1 MWKWLRLW
9 VTAACLVAVRCS
21 DEGHCVWYGECGR
34 QPGDKYYNCEYTGPP
49 KPLEDREG
57 RDILSQL
64 CPHLAGDGSS
74 PPKVCCDIN
83 QIKTLQNNMQVPQQA
98 LQRCPSCFQNLVRL
112 YCELTCSPNG
122 SNFITIDKTSPYTPP
137 TQTPFHT
144 PSFAAH
150 NLTAFIETPN
160 EAPIIQL
167 NENDV
172 LQPRSDVFSVGN
184 DTQQYNVVEVTYYV
198 SFDFAWGLY
207 NSCQMVQFP
216 ASNSRALSILCGMA
230 AKDCTSPE
238 IWLGY
243 MGSKD
248 NGQTPFQINFVIN
261 NTGPNSTIHPMDDQ
275 AFSCAQSPDD
285 VSAACSCQD
294 CPAVCG
300 PRPEPPPPAK
310 KWQIFGIDGMTVVM
324 SFSYVG
330 FAFLFCMVLTL
341 TFLIRRC
348 GSKPSDSDDL
358 CSFVGEDSINSDPAL
373 VNQKIV
379 TSADIGCFE
388 KCGEMMENFM
398 FNVFQRWGLFC
409 ARHPVI
415 VFVCGVA
422 VIATCAAGLAK
433 FQVVTDPVLLWSAPD
448 SRSRV
453 QKDYFDQHF
462 GPFYRAEQLIIT
474 APGSEWTNY
483 DPYPSGDPIPFS
495 PVLRKDILHQILDLQ
510 TNIEQLQVWYEEEK
524 RNITLE
530 DICMKPLAPVNN
542 NCTIMSPLN
551 YFQNSH
557 HMLDLRIGDF
567 FYTYADYHT
576 HLMYCAEA
584 PASVNDTTQL
594 HTSCLGTFG
603 GPVFPWIALGG
614 YEGENFTQAEA
625 LIITFVVDNSLNETE
640 VNRALAWEKAFV
652 DFMKNYTDPANP
664 ANSNLSISFSAQR
677 SIEDELDR
685 ESATD
690 IYTILVSYLIMF
702 AYISIALGQ
711 FYSCSRLLIDSKISL
726 GLCGVLIV
734 LCATACSIGVFSYA
748 GIPATLIIIEV
759 VPFLVL
765 AVGVDNIF
773 ILVQAFQRDERRK
786 NEELEDQIARIL
798 GQVAPSLFLTSF
810 SETVAFCLGGLS
822 NMPAVRVFSL
832 YAGLAVFFD
841 FLLQITCFVSLLTI
855 DARRQENNRMDFCCC
870 VKVAGKSDV
879 PKSEGFLY
887 AFVKHI
893 YAPIVLKDWIRPFV
907 ILLFAGA
914 VAYSGAVVNKLD
926 VGLDQKLSMP
936 EDSYVLEYFSNI
948 SRYLK
953 VGAPVY
959 FVVEEGHDYTTKEGQ
974 NMICGSSG
982 CNRDSLVQQI
992 GDAHLIA
999 DYSKIFA
1006 APSSWMDDYFDW
1018 MNPLGNPPCCRVYN
1032 NTERFCNASVDSD
1045 TCVGCR
1051 SPKDRGIRPV
1061 HDEFMEFLP
1070 MFLTDVPTTD
1080 CAKGGHAA
1088 YNSAVDL
1095 KRNDVGATYFMTYH
1109 VNCNTS
1115 ADYINALKYAEELA
1129 SNITTAMNITDN
1141 KYKVFPYSYFYVFYE
1156 QYLTIYHDTMTSL
1169 SWSALAVFLVSFCML
1184 GFDLVSALIIIL
1196 TIGMIV
1202 LDMMGVMYLWG
1213 ISLNAVSLVNLV
1225 MAMGISVEFCSHVT
1239 RAFAVST
1246 KTSRVERA
1254 KEALVHMGSSVFS
1267 GITLTKFGGIVVL
1280 AFAKSQLFQVFYFRM
1295 YLSIVLLGFSHGL
1308 IFLPV
1313 LLSYIGPSVNKAK
1326 LFSQQNGVQSQPV
1339 NNERTPLLHD
1349 SRRREAGSNAPLG
1362 TSNGIYV

>member
-1 MWKWLRLW
+1 MSQLGSGVIRGE
-9 VTAACLVAVRCS
+9 
-21 DEGHCVWYGECGR
+21 DGHCIWYGQCGR
-34 QPGDKYYNCEYTGPP
+34 QPGDKYYNCLYTGPA
-49 KPLEDREG
+49 KPLENREG
-57 RDILSQL
+57 RISWLNCARIWPGTGRKL
-64 CPHLAGDGSS
+64 
-74 PPKVCCDIN
+74 PKS
-83 QIKTLQNNMQVPQQA
+83 A
-98 LQRCPSCFQNLVRL
+98 NLLRL
-112 YCELTCSPNG
+112 YCESTCSPHL
-122 SNFITIDKTSPYTPP
+122 SDFITIDSTSPYTPP

-144 PSFAAH
+144 QPPMH
-150 NLTAFIETPN
+150 NLTSFIQTPD
-160 EAPIIQL
+160 EAPIIEL
-167 NENDV
+167 E
-172 LQPRSDVFSVGN
+172 LPSDVFAVGN
-184 DTQQYNVVEVTYYV
+184 GTQEYNVVEVTYYV

-207 NSCQMVQFP
+207 NSCQSVQFP
-216 ASNSRALSILCGMA
+216 ASNTRALGMMCGRSA
-230 AKDCTSPE
+230 EDCTSPE

-243 MGSKD
+243 MGNKD
-248 NGQTPFQINFVIN
+248 NGQAPFQINFVIN
-261 NTGPNSTIHPMDDQ
+261 NTGPNSTIHPMNDR
-275 AFSCAQSPDD
+275 AYTCMESPDN

-300 PRPEPPPPAK
+300 PRPKPPPPK
-310 KWQIFGIDGMTVVM
+310 KPWHLFGIDGMTIVM
-324 SFSYVG
+324 SFAYVA
-330 FAFLFCMVLTL
+330 FAFLFCVVLSL
-341 TFLIRRC
+341 TFLVRRC
-348 GSKPSDSDDL
+348 GSSSSESDDL
-358 CSFVGEDSINSDPAL
+358 CSFVGEDSVNVNGDP
-373 VNQKIV
+373 
-379 TSADIGCFE
+379 
-388 KCGEMMENFM
+388 
-398 FNVFQRWGLFC
+398 VFQRWGLFC
-409 ARHPVI
+409 ARHPVV
-415 VFVCGVA
+415 VFVCGVV
-422 VIATCAAGLAK
+422 VIAVCAAGLTQ
-433 FQVVTDPVLLWSAPD
+433 FQVTTDPVLLWSAPDSRSRVTTDPVLLWSAPD

-453 QKDYFDQHF
+453 QKDYFDSHF
-462 GPFYRAEQLIIT
+462 GPFYRSEQLIIT

-483 DPYPSGDPIPFS
+483 DPYPAGDPIPFS

-510 TNIEQLQVWYEEEK
+510 TQIEDLEVWYEEEK
-524 RNITLE
+524 RHIKLE

-576 HLMYCAEA
+576 HLMYCAQA

-625 LIITFVVDNSLNETE
+625 VIITFVVDNSLNQTE
-640 VNRALAWEKAFV
+640 VNRALAWEKEFV
-652 DFMKNYTDPANP
+652 NFMKKYTDPANP
-664 ANSNLSISFSAQR
+664 TNSNLSISYSAQR

-711 FYSCSRLLIDSKISL
+711 FYSCSRLLLDSKISL

-786 NEELEDQIARIL
+786 NEELEDQIARVL

-822 NMPAVRVFSL
+822 TMPAVRVFSL

-870 VKVAGKSDV
+870 VKVEGKSEV
-879 PKSEGFLY
+879 TKSEGFLY

-893 YAPIVLKDWIRPFV
+893 YAPAVLKDWVRPFIV
-907 ILLFAGA
+907 LLFAGA

-959 FVVEEGHDYTTKEGQ
+959 FVVEEGHDYTTKAGQ

-1006 APSSWMDDYFDW
+1006 APSSWIDDYFDW

-1032 NTERFCNASVDSD
+1032 NTERFCNASVDSE

-1051 SPKDRGIRPV
+1051 SPRDRGIRPV
-1061 HDEFMEFLP
+1061 GDEFMDFLP
-1070 MFLTDVPTTD
+1070 MFLTDVPTTA

-1109 VNCNTS
+1109 KNCNTS
-1115 ADYINALKYAEELA
+1115 ADYIDALKYAEELA
-1129 SNITTAMNITDN
+1129 NNITAAMNITDN
-1141 KYKVFPYSYFYVFYE
+1141 SYKVFPYSYFYVFYE
-1156 QYLTIYHDTMTSL
+1156 QYLTIYHDTVTSL

-1326 LFSQQNGVQSQPV
+1326 LFTQQNGVQSQPV
-1339 NNERTPLLHD
+1339 NNERTPLLHE
-1349 SRRREAGSNAPLG
+1349 SRRQAGTNAPLG
-1362 TSNGIYV
+1362 TANGIYV

>member
-1 MWKWLRLW
+1 MRTLNVPGEGQGVIRGE
-9 VTAACLVAVRCS
+9 
-21 DEGHCVWYGECGR
+21 DGHCIWYGQCGR
-34 QPGDKYYNCEYTGPP
+34 QPGDKYYNCLYTGPA
-49 KPLEDREG
+49 KPLENREG
-57 RDILSQL
+57 QDILAQL
-64 CPHLAGDGSS
+64 CPHLAGDGSET
-74 PPKVCCDIN
+74 PKVCCDVN
-83 QIKTLQNNMQVPQQA
+83 QLKTLQDNV
-98 LQRCPSCFQNLVRL
+98 QNLLRL
-112 YCELTCSPNG
+112 YCESTCSPHL
-122 SNFITIDKTSPYTPP
+122 SDFITIDSTSPYTPP

-144 PSFAAH
+144 QPPMH
-150 NLTAFIETPN
+150 NLTSFIQTPD
-160 EAPIIQL
+160 EAPIIEL
-167 NENDV
+167 E
-172 LQPRSDVFSVGN
+172 LPSDVFAVGN
-184 DTQQYNVVEVTYYV
+184 GTQEYNVVEVTYYV

-207 NSCQMVQFP
+207 NSCQSVQFP
-216 ASNSRALSILCGMA
+216 ASNTRALGMMCGRSA
-230 AKDCTSPE
+230 EDCTSPE

-243 MGSKD
+243 MGNKD
-248 NGQTPFQINFVIN
+248 NGQAPFQINFVIN
-261 NTGPNSTIHPMDDQ
+261 NTGPNSTIHPMNDR
-275 AFSCAQSPDD
+275 AYTCMESPDN

-300 PRPEPPPPAK
+300 PRPKPPPPK
-310 KWQIFGIDGMTVVM
+310 KPWHLFGIDGMTIVM
-324 SFSYVG
+324 SFAYVA
-330 FAFLFCMVLTL
+330 FAFLFCVVLSL
-341 TFLIRRC
+341 TFLVRRC
-348 GSKPSDSDDL
+348 GSNSSESDDL
-358 CSFVGEDSINSDPAL
+358 CSFVGEDSVNVNGDP
-373 VNQKIV
+373 VKQKVV
-379 TSADIGCFE
+379 TSADIGCLE
-388 KCGEMMENFM
+388 KCGEMMENLM
-398 FNVFQRWGLFC
+398 FKVFQRWGLFC
-409 ARHPVI
+409 ARHPVV
-415 VFVCGVA
+415 VFVCGVV
-422 VIATCAAGLAK
+422 VIAVCAAGLTQ
-433 FQVVTDPVLLWSAPD
+433 FQVTTDPVLLWSAPD

-453 QKDYFDQHF
+453 QKDYFDSHF
-462 GPFYRAEQLIIT
+462 GPFYRSEQLIIT

-483 DPYPSGDPIPFS
+483 DPYPAGDPIPFS

-510 TNIEQLQVWYEEEK
+510 TKIEGLEVWYEEEK
-524 RNITLE
+524 RHIKLE

-576 HLMYCAEA
+576 HLMYCAQA

-594 HTSCLGTFG
+594 HTSCLG
-603 GPVFPWIALGG
+603 
-614 YEGENFTQAEA
+614 ENFTQAEA
-625 LIITFVVDNSLNETE
+625 VIITFVVDNSLNQTE

-652 DFMKNYTDPANP
+652 DFMKTYTDPANP
-664 ANSNLSISFSAQR
+664 VNSNLSISYSAQR

-711 FYSCSRLLIDSKISL
+711 FYSCSRLLLSYISIALGQFYSCSRLLLDSKISL

-786 NEELEDQIARIL
+786 NEELEDQIARVL

-822 NMPAVRVFSL
+822 TMPAVRVFSL

-855 DARRQENNRMDFCCC
+855 DARRQE
-870 VKVAGKSDV
+870 VEGKSEV
-879 PKSEGFLY
+879 AKSEGFLY

-893 YAPIVLKDWIRPFV
+893 YAPAVLKDW
-907 ILLFAGA
+907 
-914 VAYSGAVVNKLD
+914 
-926 VGLDQKLSMP
+926 
-936 EDSYVLEYFSNI
+936 DSYVLEYFSNI

-959 FVVEEGHDYTTKEGQ
+959 FVVEEGHDYTTKAGQ

-982 CNRDSLVQQI
+982 CNRDSLVYRRVEL
-992 GDAHLIA
+992 AVTT
-999 DYSKIFA
+999 YN
-1006 APSSWMDDYFDW
+1006 DYFDW

-1032 NTERFCNASVDSD
+1032 NTERFCNASVDSE

-1051 SPKDRGIRPV
+1051 SPRDRGIRPV
-1061 HDEFMEFLP
+1061 GDEFMDFLP
-1070 MFLTDVPTTD
+1070 MFLTDVPTTA

-1109 VNCNTS
+1109 KNCNTS
-1115 ADYINALKYAEELA
+1115 ADYIDALKYAEELA
-1129 SNITTAMNITDN
+1129 NNITAAMNITDN
-1141 KYKVFPYSYFYVFYE
+1141 SYKVFPYSYFYVFYE
-1156 QYLTIYHDTMTSL
+1156 QYLTIYHDTVTSL

-1326 LFSQQNGVQSQPV
+1326 LFTQQNGVQSQPV
-1339 NNERTPLLHD
+1339 NNERTPLLHE
-1349 SRRREAGSNAPLG
+1349 SRRQAGTNAPLG
-1362 TSNGIYV
+1362 TGNGIYV